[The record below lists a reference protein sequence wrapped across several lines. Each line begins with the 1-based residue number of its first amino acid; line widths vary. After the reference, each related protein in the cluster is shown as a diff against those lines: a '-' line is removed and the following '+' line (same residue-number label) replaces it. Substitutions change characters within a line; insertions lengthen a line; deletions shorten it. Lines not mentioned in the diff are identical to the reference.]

1 MPKTPAGTSFLIRV
15 PQINMPCTDVPMTP
29 RSRHVPDLTLTQPL
43 AAFGTWTQCSSTAPM
58 PVDDVT
64 PAIVVSGQGTRRAGA
79 APSRVREPSS
89 TPVLRRAAG
98 SRAGSAPSNDARTW
112 LIPIVSSAALH
123 KGSVRVV
130 TS

>member
-1 MPKTPAGTSFLIRV
+1 
-15 PQINMPCTDVPMTP
+15 
-29 RSRHVPDLTLTQPL
+29 
-43 AAFGTWTQCSSTAPM
+43 M

-64 PAIVVSGQGTRRAGA
+64 PAIAVSGQGTRRAGA
-79 APSRVREPSS
+79 SPSRVREPSS

-130 TS
+130 GRKSPRSLYSLAHVTFEADQVYDQRDAAGFIKLNALRLRVLATRDKRVKG